1 MKLIK
6 KLRWQFLFIILALIV
21 IGVLLWEGQTAPQSV
36 FVPENTPKP
45 VTGGVYVEGVAGSLK
60 RLNPLLAVY
69 NPVDRGAARLLFS
82 SLVRFDSKGLPQPD
96 LAESWGISRNG
107 EVYNFSLRQD
117 ATWHDGTPV
126 TSQDVVFTIELLRSE
141 EFPARADLKAFWQEI
156 EIQTLDEHN
165 LQFRLPEAF
174 APFLDYLNFG
184 VLPAHLLGN
193 LTPSE
198 IVDAEF
204 NIQPVGSGPYQF
216 DALLTEDGQITGVA
230 LKKFPGYYGEEV
242 YLEEF
247 VFKYY
252 EDSLAVWEAYQAEE
266 VQGIGEVTPEILPQ
280 ALNDPDLNLYTG
292 RLPELT
298 LIFLNL
304 DNPQVPFFQESEV
317 RHALLS
323 GLNRQ
328 WMVDHIL
335 HGQAVIADGPIFPKT
350 WAYYDNLPHYDYE
363 PRQAIEAL
371 KEAGYTFPADGGDVR
386 TKVEEGE
393 ENIPLE
399 FTLLYPDD
407 EQHGTL
413 AQAIQE
419 DWAELGVDVTL
430 EALPYPE
437 LLSEHLDTR
446 LYQAAL
452 VDINLSHTPDPDPYT
467 FWHQTQTSSGQNYS
481 MWNDRQASEYLE
493 QARIVVD
500 PAERTRMYLNFQVR
514 FVDQMPALLLYY
526 PMYTYGVSSD
536 VKGVRIGPIFEPA
549 DRLVTVSDWYLYSE
563 LTEAQATQSEE

>member
-6 KLRWQFLFIILALIV
+6 KLRWQILFIILAVIV
-21 IGVLLWEGQTAPQSV
+21 IGALLWEQQTEPESILAPETT
-36 FVPENTPKP
+36 PEPI
-45 VTGGVYVEGVAGSLK
+45 TGGIYIEGVVGSLK

-69 NPVDRGAARLLFS
+69 NQVDKDASRLLFS

-107 EVYNFSLRQD
+107 EAYNFSLRQD

-126 TSQDVVFTIELLRSE
+126 TSQDVVFTIGLLRNE
-141 EFPARADLKAFWQEI
+141 DFPARSDLNLFWQEI
-156 EIQTLDEHN
+156 EVQTLDDHN

-184 VLPAHLLGN
+184 ILPAHLLGD

-198 IVDAEF
+198 IVNAEF
-204 NIQPVGSGPYQF
+204 NIQPIGSGPYQF
-216 DALLTEDGQITGVA
+216 NTLLTEDGKITGVA
-230 LKKFPGYYGEEV
+230 LNKFPNYYGDDV

-252 EDSLAVWEAYQAEE
+252 EDVLGVWEAYQAGE
-266 VQGIGEVTPEILPQ
+266 VQGISKVAPEILPQ
-280 ALNDPDLNLYTG
+280 ALNDPNLNIYTG

-304 DNPQVPFFQESEV
+304 DNPQVPFFQESEI

-328 WMVDHIL
+328 WMVDKIL
-335 HGQAVIADGPIFPKT
+335 NGQAVIADGPIFPKT
-350 WAYYDNLPHYDYE
+350 WSYYDNLHHYDYE
-363 PRQAIEAL
+363 PRQATEIL
-371 KEAGYTFPADGGDVR
+371 KEADYTFPAEGGDTR
-386 TKVEEGE
+386 AKEGDGE
-393 ENIPLE
+393 EKIFLE

-407 EQHGTL
+407 EKHATL
-413 AQAIQE
+413 AKAVQE
-419 DWAELGVDVTL
+419 DWAELGVSVIL
-430 EALPYPE
+430 EALPYSE
-437 LLSEHLDTR
+437 LVSEYLDTR

-452 VDINLSHTPDPDPYT
+452 VDLNLARTPDPDPYP
-467 FWHQTQTSSGQNYS
+467 FWHQTQTSGGQNYS

-493 QARIVVD
+493 QARIVVN
-500 PAERTRMYLNFQVR
+500 PEERARLYRNFQVR
-514 FVDQMPALLLYY
+514 FVDQMPALPLFY
-526 PMYTYGVSSD
+526 PMYTYGVSAD

-549 DRLVTVSDWYLYSE
+549 DRLVTISDWYLYSE
-563 LTEAQATQSEE
+563 LTEVQTTPSEE